1 MLAIFL
7 DIETTGLDFFRHR
20 SIDFALKIIDVS
32 TGIEKYTFHSV
43 IKQPQEMWDKRDLA
57 SMQINGFTWEKVQT
71 GLEEIEV
78 KRQIIK
84 IFADLGISRSRAF
97 YICQNPAFD
106 RGFFSQIIDVYTQEQ
121 LNWPYR
127 WLDFASMFWAL
138 QVKEAK
144 QLHEALPIEINLSK
158 NAIAEHYHLPLETI
172 PHSAL
177 NGVNHL
183 ILCYQTAIGFGNLTF
198 TAPPPLMRYDDDMI

>member
-20 SIDFALKIIDVS
+20 SIDLAFKIIDIS
-32 TGIEKYTFHSV
+32 TGKEKYTYHSIV
-43 IKQPQEMWDKRDLA
+43 KQSREVWEARDLK
-57 SMQINGFTWEKVQT
+57 SMQINGFTWEKIQT
-71 GLEEIEV
+71 GLTETEI
-78 KRQIIK
+78 KHQILS
-84 IFADLGISRSRAF
+84 IFSELGISRERAF

-106 RGFFSQIIDVYTQEQ
+106 RGFFSQIIDVYSQER

-144 QLHEALPIEINLSK
+144 QKHESLPIEINLSK
-158 NAIAEHYHLPLETI
+158 NSIAEHYHLPVESI

-183 ILCYQTAIGFGNLTF
+183 VLCYQTAIGFGDLIF
-198 TAPPPLMRYDDDMI
+198 SMPPSLVKYDE

>member
-20 SIDFALKIIDVS
+20 AIDFAFKIIDIS
-32 TGIEKYTFHSV
+32 TGKELYTYHCIV
-43 IKQPQEMWDKRDLA
+43 KQPREVWEARDLNSVA
-57 SMQINGFTWEKVQT
+57 INGFTWEKVQL
-71 GLEEIEV
+71 GLEEAEI
-78 KRQIIK
+78 KHQILR
-84 IFADLGISRSRAF
+84 IFSKLGISRGRAF

-106 RGFFSQIIDVYTQEQ
+106 RGFFSQIIDVYSQEG

-138 QVKEAK
+138 QVKQAK
-144 QLHEALPIEINLSK
+144 QNHESLPIEINLSK
-158 NAIAEHYHLPLETI
+158 NSIAEHYHLPIETV

-183 ILCYQTAIGFGNLTF
+183 ILCYQTVIGFGDLTF
-198 TAPPPLMRYDDDMI
+198 SMPPPLVRYDE

>member
-20 SIDFALKIIDVS
+20 AIDFAFKIIDIS
-32 TGIEKYTFHSV
+32 TGKEKYTYYRV
-43 IKQPQEMWDKRDLA
+43 IKQPKEVWDRRDLS
-57 SMQINGFTWEKVQT
+57 SMEINGFTWERVQQ
-71 GLEEIEV
+71 GLDEIEV
-78 KRQIIK
+78 RKQILE
-84 IFADLGISRSRAF
+84 IFSELQISRGRAF
-97 YICQNPAFD
+97 YICQNPGFD
-106 RGFFSQIIDVYTQEQ
+106 RGFFSQIVDVYTQER

-138 QVKEAK
+138 QVKQAK
-144 QLHEALPIEINLSK
+144 QNQEPLPIEINLSK
-158 NAIAEHYHLPLETI
+158 NSIAEHYHLPVEAT

-183 ILCYQTAIGFGNLTF
+183 ILCYETAIGFGNLPSMQ
-198 TAPPPLMRYDDDMI
+198 PPSFLTKYDE